1 MKIKL
6 SNSQN
11 YPTLI
16 VFVHQGE
23 NTAVQDF
30 LGKSGETTVRYDK
43 SSTIIY
49 CGLGEKTSFTA
60 SDLRIASAKGSQRAI
75 ELKRDKI
82 SLLIPKI
89 SNGIEISKAVIEG
102 VILGSYKF
110 STYKSEK
117 PFQIS
122 QIELIDSELNA
133 SSVKTITSVCE
144 SVLYARNLVNENAS
158 LITPEYLANETRSLS
173 SIEGFKVHILD
184 EKDLRKQNLNLI
196 SLVGQASTT
205 PPRLAVIEYNGNSR
219 SKEKTAIVGKGVTF
233 DSGGQ
238 NHKPTGSIETMR
250 TDMAGAAAVLGVMK
264 SLAVL
269 RPKINVLGVI
279 PAAHNAIG
287 GNAYFPG
294 DIYSSY
300 SGKTVEIWSTDA
312 EGRLILADAISYCQ
326 DKFKPTC
333 IIDLATLTGGVLYAL
348 GDFVAAL
355 FSNDDKLA
363 NDLFIAGERTG
374 ERMWRLPLY
383 KEYCE
388 SVKGE
393 MGDLRNVSKLKKGYA
408 SSITGAAFIKEFV
421 NNNTPWA
428 HLDIAG
434 TAYNEGQSHGEVPM
448 YATGFGVRLL
458 LDYLL
463 AEHKK

>member
-6 SNSQN
+6 SNKQN
-11 YPTLI
+11 YSTAV
-16 VFVHQGE
+16 VFVHQD
-23 NTAVQDF
+23 TKDAVQDF
-30 LGKSGETTVRYDK
+30 QGKSGETTVRYEN

-49 CGLGEKTSFTA
+49 CGLGEKATCTA
-60 SDLRIASAKGSQRAI
+60 ADFRIASAKGSQKAI

-82 SLLIPKI
+82 SLQIPKNA
-89 SNGIEISKAVIEG
+89 NGDEISKAVIEG
-102 VILGSYKF
+102 AVLGSYKF
-110 STYKSEK
+110 ITYKSEK
-117 PFQIS
+117 PFQIT
-122 QIELIDSELNA
+122 QIELIGSELNA
-133 SSVKTITSVCE
+133 ASVKQIFAVCE

-158 LITPEYLANETRSLS
+158 LITPEYLAKEARTLS
-173 SIEGFKVHILD
+173 SVEGFKVHILD
-184 EKDLRKQNLNLI
+184 DKELRNQNLNLI
-196 SLVGQASTT
+196 SIVGQASST
-205 PPRLAVIEYNGNSR
+205 PPRLAIIEYNGNSR

-269 RPKINVLGVI
+269 RPKINVVGVI

-294 DIYSSY
+294 DIYNSY

-312 EGRLILADAISYCQ
+312 EGRLVLADAISYCQ
-326 DKFKPTC
+326 DKFKPTT

-355 FSNDDKLA
+355 FSNNDTLA
-363 NDLFIAGERTG
+363 NDLFSAGERTG
-374 ERMWRLPLY
+374 ERMWRFPLY

-388 SVKGE
+388 SVKGDL
-393 MGDLRNVSKLKKGYA
+393 GDLRNVSKLKKGYA

-421 NNNTPWA
+421 NNDTPWA

-434 TAYNEGQSHGEVPM
+434 TAYNEGQPHGDVPA

-463 AEHKK
+463 SD

>member
-6 SNSQN
+6 SNKQS
-11 YPTLI
+11 YSTVI
-16 VFVHQGE
+16 VFIYQDAK
-23 NTAVQDF
+23 TAIQDF
-30 LGKSGETTVRYDK
+30 QGKSGEITVRYDN
-43 SSTIIY
+43 SSAIIY
-49 CGLGEKTSFTA
+49 CGLGEKSTSTM
-60 SDLRIASAKGSQRAI
+60 SDLRIASAKGSQKAI

-82 SLLIPKI
+82 SFQIPHI
-89 SNGIEISKAVIEG
+89 ANCDENSKAVIEG
-102 VILGSYKF
+102 VVLGSYKF

-117 PFQIS
+117 PFQIT

-133 SSVKTITSVCE
+133 ASVKLILTVCE
-144 SVLYARNLVNENAS
+144 SVLYTRNLVNENAS
-158 LITPEYLANETRSLS
+158 LITPEYLAKEARTLS
-173 SIEGFKVHILD
+173 SVEGFVVQVLN
-184 EKDLRKQNLNLI
+184 EKDLRDQNLNLI
-196 SLVGQASTT
+196 SVVGQASST
-205 PPRLAVIEYNGNSR
+205 PPRLAIIEYNGNSR

-269 RPKINVLGVI
+269 RPKINVVGVI

-294 DIYSSY
+294 DIYNSY

-312 EGRLILADAISYCQ
+312 EGRLVLADAISYCQ
-326 DKFKPTC
+326 DKFKPTA

-348 GDFVAAL
+348 GDFVAAV
-355 FSNDDKLA
+355 FSNNDKLA
-363 NDLFIAGERTG
+363 NDLFCAGERTG
-374 ERMWRLPLY
+374 ERIWRLPLY

-388 SVKGE
+388 SIKGDL
-393 MGDLRNVSKLKKGYA
+393 GDLRNVSKLKKGYA

-421 NNNTPWA
+421 NNDTPWA

-434 TAYNEGQSHGEVPM
+434 TAYNEGSPHGEVPA

-463 AEHKK
+463 S